1 MNLIAFDLEMNR
13 YNAEHLFDYHGGEQ
27 SLRGEIVQIGAVK
40 LDMDGTVRDTFSLN
54 LRPRIFRL
62 LSPFVA
68 KVTGITQQ
76 QLNSGVP
83 MREGLAHF
91 VDWCGADAVLLEW
104 SMDDIPVL
112 KQNLF
117 VNELDETWP
126 TNFYDLQPIFC
137 KQFPLGEGDKL
148 NLEAVITRLGLP
160 MNRSYHNALAD
171 ALYTADICGVLDLA
185 TGLAEYADES
195 EQMRRTMCFNPDN
208 TYYGFAAY
216 GPFYTRATWDD
227 AAQIEPPRCPLCG
240 EALVS
245 HIDDIWLPR
254 GKNSRY
260 TLQVCA
266 QHGTWL
272 VREKSI
278 QFDGL
283 HWHFSRVFER
293 PDEKM
298 CKKVNADVTRILKRR
313 SVAAAEKA
321 AQAAEETAQTP
332 VCVS

>member
-13 YNAEHLFDYHGGEQ
+13 YNAEYLFDYHGGEQ

-40 LDMDGTVRDTFSLN
+40 LELDGTVRDTFSLD

-68 KVTGITQQ
+68 KVTGLTQH
-76 QLNSGVP
+76 QLNTGVP
-83 MREGLAHF
+83 IREGLARF
-91 VDWCGADAVLLEW
+91 VEWCGADAVLLEW

-117 VNELDETWP
+117 VNGLDETWP
-126 TNFYDLQPIFC
+126 TTFYDLQPIFC

-171 ALYTADICGVLDLA
+171 ALYTTDVCRVLDLA
-185 TGLAEYADES
+185 AGLAAYANES
-195 EQMRRTMCFNPDN
+195 EQMRATMCFNPDN
-208 TYYGFAAY
+208 TYYGFAAF
-216 GPFYTRATWDD
+216 GPFYTRSTWDD
-227 AAQIEPPRCPLCG
+227 AAQIPPPCCPLCG
-240 EALVS
+240 AALGS
-245 HIDDIWLPR
+245 DIDRLWFPR

-260 TLQVCA
+260 TLQICP
-266 QHGTWL
+266 QDGTWL

-283 HWHFSRVFER
+283 HWHFARVYER

-298 CKKVNADVTRILKRR
+298 RKKVAADYTRVLKRR
-313 SVAAAEKA
+313 QEAAEKEAA
-321 AQAAEETAQTP
+321 AQE
-332 VCVS
+332 

>member
-13 YNAEHLFDYHGGEQ
+13 YNAEYLFDYHGGEQ

-40 LDMDGTVRDTFSLN
+40 LDMDGTVHDTFSLN

-68 KVTGITQQ
+68 KVTGITQH
-76 QLNSGVP
+76 QLNTGVP
-83 MREGLAHF
+83 VRDGLAQF
-91 VDWCGADAVLLEW
+91 VEWCGKDAVLLEW

-117 VNELDETWP
+117 INGLDEAWP
-126 TNFYDLQPIFC
+126 ADFYNLQPVFC
-137 KQFPLGEGDKL
+137 KQFPLGENDKL

-160 MNRSYHNALAD
+160 MNRDYHNALAD

-185 TGLAEYADES
+185 GGLAQYADES
-195 EQMRRTMCFNPDN
+195 EQMRATMCVNPDN
-208 TYYGFAAY
+208 TYYNFTAF
-216 GPFYTRATWDD
+216 GPFYRRSAWDD
-227 AAQIEPPRCPLCG
+227 ATQIPPPCCPVCG
-240 EALVS
+240 AALLA
-245 HIDDIWLPR
+245 DEGNLWLPR

-260 TLQVCA
+260 AMQNCTQDGA
-266 QHGTWL
+266 WL

-283 HWHFSRVFER
+283 HWSFARVLER

-298 CKKVNADVTRILKRR
+298 CKKVKADYARILKRR
-313 SVAAAEKA
+313 KDALEKAAAE
-321 AQAAEETAQTP
+321 QAAADTL
-332 VCVS
+332 